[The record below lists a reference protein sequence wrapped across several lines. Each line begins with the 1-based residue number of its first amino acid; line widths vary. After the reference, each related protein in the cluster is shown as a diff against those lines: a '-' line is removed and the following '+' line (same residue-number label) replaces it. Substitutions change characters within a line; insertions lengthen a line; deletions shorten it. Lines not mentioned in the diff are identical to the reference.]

1 MADLNPPKIEFDKKG
16 STSRFDFNLNQYADN
31 FFDFKIV
38 GSSRTAYNLTGFG
51 FSGTIRKYIGS
62 AITASDNI
70 TIGFETSG
78 QTVGIITARVNCGIT
93 TLLSKISPR
102 YTYDII
108 ATRHDSGYKRQLIA
122 GDVNV
127 NVGITQVTPAEGD
140 DDSNDILGS
149 HRICIAVID
158 EANDGSNAPSVAEY
172 NAFRASFPNRKHYI
186 LQPRSSGV
194 ADTSK
199 LMDSDISDIYVS
211 GFGTDT
217 SFNGSEIQVYPVS
230 RDNGSAAAASDWFDI
245 VGIETG
251 SITKLALFVDIS
263 GSMTLS
269 TVAASYAKFIGT
281 CTDAGIT
288 VREESNKIEDWIEPF
303 SGILA

>member
-1 MADLNPPKIEFDKKG
+1 MADLNSPKIEFDKKG
-16 STSRFDFNLNQYADN
+16 STSRFNFNLNQYADN

-38 GSSRTAYNLTGFG
+38 GSSGTAYNLTGFG
-51 FSGTIRKYIGS
+51 FSGTIRKHTGS

-70 TIGFETSG
+70 TVGFETSG
-78 QTVGIITARVNCGIT
+78 QSLGIITARVNCGIT
-93 TLLSKISPR
+93 TLLDKISPR

-108 ATRHDSGYKRQLIA
+108 ATYHSSGYKRQLIA

-140 DDSNDILGS
+140 GDSNDILGS
-149 HRICIAVID
+149 NRICIAVID
-158 EANDGSNAPSVAEY
+158 ESNDGDNAPSIAEY

-199 LMDSDISDIYVS
+199 LMSSSISDIYVS

-217 SFNGSEIQVYPVS
+217 SLNGNEIQVYPVN
-230 RDNGSAAAASDWFDI
+230 RDNNSGTPSDLFDI

-251 SITKLALFVDIS
+251 TITKLALFVDIS
-263 GSMTLS
+263 GSMTLN
-269 TVAASYAKFIGT
+269 TVLASYNKFIGT
-281 CTDAGIT
+281 CTAAGIT
-288 VREESNKIEDWIEPF
+288 VREESNQNEDWIEPF
-303 SGILA
+303 TGILA